1 MMAVTAVLLIARA
14 ARGLTE
20 RDDSPAAGAC
30 CDRTIFETTLCA
42 VARSGRRPSTR
53 SARLLSLQRRLCL
66 DSAAKGKRVPQ
77 EFLDPEKASEKER
90 VLLEWVFLDGVQ
102 LQKELETLKAYS
114 EAGGD
119 DVVSRLSPPD
129 GGRGKFT
136 AEMVFG
142 PSSYTAGMSSMWN
155 AGHRKHSWAVR
166 TDTVA

>member
-1 MMAVTAVLLIARA
+1 
-14 ARGLTE
+14 
-20 RDDSPAAGAC
+20 
-30 CDRTIFETTLCA
+30 
-42 VARSGRRPSTR
+42 
-53 SARLLSLQRRLCL
+53 
-66 DSAAKGKRVPQ
+66 
-77 EFLDPEKASEKER
+77 
-90 VLLEWVFLDGVQ
+90 
-102 LQKELETLKAYS
+102 LQKELETLKAVLGS
-114 EAGGD
+114 RGD